1 MTAPLECIDLSCGY
15 GRKVVVRNINLRLRE
30 GEITALLGPNGAGKT
45 TLMLTLCGLLPK
57 NGGRVEICGKPSGRT
72 AVQRNRQGVVLAA
85 DDRSL
90 FPGLT
95 VRQTLRLSQRRG
107 QRHSTAPLDYFPQL
121 ERKLDTKVGVLSG
134 GEQQMVSLARALVQ
148 RPRVLLVDELSLG
161 LAPMIVSNLATTL
174 ARAARDTGISVLLV
188 EQHVSVGLGIADHA
202 VVMAQGRS
210 VLECPAAE
218 LLADPA
224 RLQQAYFSSD
234 VNQTDEANHPVGD
247 YDPKTEPQ

>member
-1 MTAPLECIDLSCGY
+1 MTVALECVDLSCGY
-15 GRKVVVRNINLRLRE
+15 RRKTVVRNFSLALRQ

-45 TLMLTLCGLLPK
+45 TLMLTLCGLLPAQ
-57 NGGRVEICGKPSGRT
+57 GGHIDICGRASGRT

-107 QRHSTAPLDYFPQL
+107 KHDLALPLEYFPPL
-121 ERKLDTKVGVLSG
+121 ARKLDTRTGVLSG

-148 RPRVLLVDELSLG
+148 HPRVLLVDELSLG
-161 LAPMIVSNLATTL
+161 LAPMIVTSLATTL
-174 ARAARDTGISVLLV
+174 ARFARDTGTAVLLV
-188 EQHVSVGLGIADHA
+188 EQHIRIGLGIADHA
-202 VVMAQGRS
+202 IVMAQGRS

-218 LLADPA
+218 LLAEPGK
-224 RLQQAYFSSD
+224 LQHAYFGSAERPAPLPDQS
-234 VNQTDEANHPVGD
+234 VGD
-247 YDPKTEPQ
+247 HQPRESPP